1 MAEFPVDQIFDLWQR
16 GTDLLAQLPSR
27 RLVPADNGG
36 FNLESDGRRHV
47 WLSHF
52 LILSWSDFKCTNFV
66 QQAAAVHR
74 RSKGQMKARP

>member
-1 MAEFPVDQIFDLWQR
+1 
-16 GTDLLAQLPSR
+16 
-27 RLVPADNGG
+27 
-36 FNLESDGRRHV
+36 
-47 WLSHF
+47 